1 MGLKRLKLHNEK
13 KKYSMRQAAGQPY
26 LYDFSDNP
34 DGEGDWYRNPS
45 WIAMPTVSNTE
56 EKWVSLISID
66 DTTEN
71 YLRMYVAGT
80 GEITIDWGDGTIE
93 VFQGSPGWRYHQ
105 YDGANAIYA
114 GTDVP
119 VVFGSNVVTKNNHGY
134 TDGMRISFAVSDI
147 SDVDEH
153 VAYFVVNATTNN
165 FQLAT
170 TANGT
175 PISIGSGTGTILPY
189 KQTLLQVTAVSD
201 GVNDGAITSINFNS
215 RHPTLSA
222 FSYPSPHREIR
233 ASLPS
238 HTAVI
243 YYGDENQQ
251 QPFHIEKIDVN
262 FSTNYTNAIYMHR
275 YMHKLREINID
286 FDNTTIIDASYM
298 FYICRG
304 LKTIPDFNATLNGR
318 TQNMFNA
325 CHNLRKI
332 PKWNSVTNT
341 NNHQPYNAFSGCY
354 HIKRIP
360 QPEVYTTFA
369 SNTTNLSS
377 YVSGCYNLIEEPYID
392 LSQIQSASYSLGGLF
407 NATHNVGKSNYI
419 NTGLCN
425 GSLNSFYAYS
435 FQRKFVPTIDISTAT
450 SLYYF
455 MFYSTGMDYVK
466 FYNGPNNAATTAG
479 LMFYESGIVS
489 VGDLSIP
496 NATTIDRM
504 NYNSHLRLEIG
515 EITTSSALTN
525 CYQAFHTTN
534 ISSINLFDTSN
545 VTNMGYTFN
554 GCYVLKEIP
563 AFDTSNVTTA
573 LGFALACTLVKK
585 IGTTNWPVLTDGR
598 SMFYNLHVLEEMPSF
613 NFPEVTDCEN
623 LFRNNYILRA
633 GNISV
638 PKSTDIQ
645 YMFNN
650 CKRLE
655 RLYINAPLATTG
667 AYALTDNQYGGWNF
681 LQLLRGDLSAM
692 GDNQLVHVRSVH
704 LKKLLVT
711 HTNSVDLRKLGMSA
725 GALDEFYTY
734 LPTVSGK
741 TINITGTR
749 GAGDDTPSIATA
761 KGWTVTG

>member
-1 MGLKRLKLHNEK
+1 MSLKRLKLHKEK
-13 KKYSMRQAAGQPY
+13 KKYSMRNAAGIPY

-34 DGEGDWYRNPS
+34 DSEGEWYRNPV
-45 WIAMPTVSNTE
+45 WLTMPTVANTE
-56 EKWVSLISID
+56 EKWVSLMSVD
-66 DTTEN
+66 NTTEN
-71 YLRMYVAGT
+71 YLRVYVSGT
-80 GEITIDWGDGTIE
+80 GEITVNWGDGNSNT
-93 VFQGSPGWRYHQ
+93 FQGSTGWLEYQ
-105 YDGANAIYA
+105 YDGADANLA
-114 GTDVP
+114 GTDTS
-119 VVFGSNVVTKNNHGY
+119 VVFGSNTVTLNSHSYANN
-134 TDGMRISFAVSDI
+134 MRITFANSSV

-153 VAYFVVNATTNN
+153 VAYFVANTTANT
-165 FQLAT
+165 FQLSI

-189 KQTLLQVTAVSD
+189 KQAFLEITAASN
-201 GVNDGAITSINFNS
+201 GTANGTITQINFNA
-215 RHPTLSA
+215 RHTALSA
-222 FSYPSPHREIR
+222 VYYPHPIREIR

-238 HTAVI
+238 HSSVI

-262 FSTNYTNAIYMHR
+262 FSTSYTNSIYMHR
-275 YMHKLREINID
+275 YMHKLREVNYD
-286 FDNTTIIDASYM
+286 FANTTITDAAYM
-298 FYICRG
+298 FYACRG
-304 LKTIPDFNATLNGR
+304 IKTIPDFNATLNGR
-318 TQNMFNA
+318 TQNMFNG
-325 CHNLRKI
+325 CWNLRKV
-332 PKWNSVTNT
+332 PRWNSVTNT
-341 NNHQPYNAFSGCY
+341 NNNQPYYTFPSCF

-369 SNTTNLSS
+369 NNTTNLTA
-377 YVSGCYNLIEEPYID
+377 YVSTCYNLIEEPYVD
-392 LSQIQSASYSLGGLF
+392 LGQIESATYSISALF
-407 NATHNVGKSNYI
+407 NANHNVGKSNYI
-419 NTGLCN
+419 NTSLCADN
-425 GSLNSFYAYS
+425 MSSFYQHSY
-435 FQRKFVPTIDISTAT
+435 QRRFVPVLDISTAT

-455 MFYSTGMDYVK
+455 MFSSTGMDYVR
-466 FYNGPNNAATTAG
+466 FYNSANNQATTASG
-479 LMFYESGIVS
+479 MFYDGGII
-489 VGDLSIP
+489 SIGELNLP

-504 NYNSHLRLEIG
+504 HYNSTLTMEIG
-515 EITTSSALTN
+515 DITTSSALAN
-525 CYQAFHTTN
+525 CYQTFQGTM
-534 ISSINLFDTSN
+534 ISSINQFDTSN
-545 VTNMGYTFN
+545 VTNMTYMFQN
-554 GCYVLKEIP
+554 CHKLKEIP
-563 AFDTSNVTTA
+563 AFDTSLVTQAVNFVISCYSIKT
-573 LGFALACTLVKK
+573 
-585 IGTTNWPVLTDGR
+585 IGTTNWPALTDAR
-598 SMFYNLHVLEEMPSF
+598 NMFYNLHVLEEMPSF
-613 NFPEVTDCEN
+613 NFPEVTDCES

-667 AYALTDNQYGGWNF
+667 AYSLTDNQYGGWNF

-711 HTNSVDLRKLGMSA
+711 HTNSVDLRKLGLSG

-741 TINITGTR
+741 TINITGTY